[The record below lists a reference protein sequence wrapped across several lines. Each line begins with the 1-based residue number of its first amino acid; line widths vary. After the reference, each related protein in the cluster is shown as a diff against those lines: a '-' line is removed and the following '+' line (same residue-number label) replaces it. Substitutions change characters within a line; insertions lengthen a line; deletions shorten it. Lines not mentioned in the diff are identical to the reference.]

1 MLKQFFSKLPRKSLK
16 LDSSELNRSNS
27 GPLSTNN
34 SNTTTTATSAGSG
47 THKSNGGD
55 KSSSGR
61 SNAAKRTSSA
71 VFPASVV
78 AGIEPLIPF
87 KDVPNAEK
95 MNLFVSKVSLCC
107 VTFDFTDP
115 TKNCVEKDVKKQ
127 TLIELLDFVASG
139 SMRFSEPAILAM
151 CRMCAVN
158 LFRVFPP
165 NYRSSSHQGGGE
177 NDDDEPMFD
186 PAWPHLQI
194 VYDLLLKFI
203 TSSCL
208 DTKIAKRYVD
218 HSFILRLL
226 DLFDSDDPRE
236 RECLKTILHRVYGKF
251 MVHRPFIRKSISNI
265 FYRFVFETEK
275 HNGIAEL
282 LEIFGSVITGFAL
295 PLKEEHKI
303 FLRRVLIPLHKP
315 KSLGSYFQQLSYC
328 IMQFIEKEPKLASV
342 VINGLL
348 KYWPITNSQKE
359 VMFLGELEEIL
370 EAINMVEFQKV
381 MVPLF
386 WRIGCCINSS
396 HFQHPIIANII
407 GLEMDLI
414 IWISVGN
421 TAWDGGK
428 NEKNTVSFAVGS
440 LYYSKLFPV
449 AERAL
454 FLWNN
459 DQIVNLIAHN
469 RQVVLPVLF
478 PVLEKNA
485 QNHWNPAVLNL
496 TLNVRKMFSEM
507 DDILFMSCHSQF
519 REEEARLSLVA
530 EKRKEAWERLENAA
544 SHQPI
549 AGNTAVLVTPLTTSI
564 VC

>member
-16 LDSSELNRSNS
+16 PDSPELNRTNS
-27 GPLSTNN
+27 GRFSTNN
-34 SNTTTTATSAGSG
+34 SNTTTATSAGSG

-61 SNAAKRTSSA
+61 SNGAKRTSSA

-115 TKNCVEKDVKKQ
+115 TKNCVEKDVKKH

-177 NDDDEPMFD
+177 IDDDEPMFD

-236 RECLKTILHRVYGKF
+236 RECLKTIMHRVYGKF
-251 MVHRPFIRKSISNI
+251 MVHRPFIRKCVSNI

-275 HNGIAEL
+275 HNGVAEL

-359 VMFLGELEEIL
+359 VMFLGEIEEIL
-370 EAINMVEFQKV
+370 ESINMVEFQKV

-386 WRIGCCINSS
+386 WRIGCCINSM
-396 HFQHPIIANII
+396 HFQ
-407 GLEMDLI
+407 
-414 IWISVGN
+414 
-421 TAWDGGK
+421 
-428 NEKNTVSFAVGS
+428 
-440 LYYSKLFPV
+440 V

-469 RQVVLPVLF
+469 RLVILPIIF

-485 QNHWNPAVLNL
+485 QSHWNPAVLNL

-507 DDILFMSCHSQF
+507 DDVLFISCHSQF
-519 REEEARLSLVA
+519 REEDARLSLAA
-530 EKRKEAWERLENAA
+530 EKRKKAWERLENAA

-564 VC
+564 AC

>member
-1 MLKQFFSKLPRKSLK
+1 MFRQFFSKIPKKSLK
-16 LDSSELNRSNS
+16 QDSPELARSNS
-27 GPLSTNN
+27 FTQP
-34 SNTTTTATSAGSG
+34 TTTTTTNSASPGAH
-47 THKSNGGD
+47 HKSNGGD
-55 KSSSGR
+55 KDKSSSGGGR
-61 SNAAKRTSSA
+61 SNVVKRTSSA

-107 VTFDFTDP
+107 VSFDFTDP
-115 TKNCVEKDVKKQ
+115 TKNCIEKDVKKQ
-127 TLIELLDFVASG
+127 TLIELLDFVASAP
-139 SMRFSEPAILAM
+139 MKFSEPAILAM

-165 NYRSSSHQGGGE
+165 NYRSSSHHTE
-177 NDDDEPMFD
+177 NNDDDEPMFD

-208 DTKIAKRYVD
+208 DAKVAKRYID

-226 DLFDSDDPRE
+226 DSFDSEDPRE

-282 LEIFGSVITGFAL
+282 LEIFGSIISGFAL

-315 KSLGSYFQQLSYC
+315 KSLGAYFQQLSYC
-328 IMQFIEKEPKLASV
+328 VMQFIEKEPKLASV
-342 VINGLL
+342 VIRGLL

-359 VMFLGELEEIL
+359 VMFLGEIEEIL
-370 EAINMVEFQKV
+370 ESINMVEFQKV

-386 WRIGCCINSS
+386 WRIGCCINSF
-396 HFQHPIIANII
+396 HFQ
-407 GLEMDLI
+407 
-414 IWISVGN
+414 
-421 TAWDGGK
+421 
-428 NEKNTVSFAVGS
+428 
-440 LYYSKLFPV
+440 V
-449 AERAL
+449 AERSL

-459 DQIVNLIAHN
+459 DQIINLIAHN
-469 RQVVLPVLF
+469 RHVVLPIIF

-485 QNHWNPAVLNL
+485 KSHWNQAVLNL

-507 DDILFMSCHSQF
+507 DDILFLSCHAQF
-519 REEEARLSLVA
+519 REEEAKLSLTA
-530 EKRKEAWERLENAA
+530 EKRKEAWEQLENLAR
-544 SHQPI
+544 HQPI
-549 AGNTAVLVTPLTTSI
+549 AGNTAVLVTPLSTSI
-564 VC
+564 AC